1 MAMTAEER
9 KAARA
14 EGMRQMTFVRKLH
27 RALVNGRP
35 PASEFKTP
43 AAAVT
48 AARVLY
54 SDLER
59 KLTAEAMKPK
69 PGELGVSIGYVSP
82 DLSFIGHTI
91 LYSPGNDASL
101 MESLNGNIML
111 GLVFGIIDPQAD
123 NEEDRFVMGTR
134 PFISMKQTDG
144 WLSELIPFMQMA
156 MGDEIS
162 DRKIQEQG

>member
-1 MAMTAEER
+1 
-9 KAARA
+9 
-14 EGMRQMTFVRKLH
+14 
-27 RALVNGRP
+27 
-35 PASEFKTP
+35 
-43 AAAVT
+43 
-48 AARVLY
+48 
-54 SDLER
+54 
-59 KLTAEAMKPK
+59 MKPK